1 VNSADKATAKLK
13 REKQEKV
20 MAIRHQNKT
29 VVILEP
35 LRP

>member
-20 MAIRHQNKT
+20 MAIRHQKK
-29 VVILEP
+29 P
-35 LRP
+35 W